1 MSALELSKIGLSLGG
16 IPVLDDVSMH
26 VAQGE
31 FVSILG
37 PSGCGKSSLLRL
49 LTGALSPDRGEIRV
63 GGAPLDERSRA
74 FAFMPQ
80 RDALMPWRRIID
92 NVILGLEVQG
102 LGRAEARARVRP
114 LFAAFGLEG
123 FERHY
128 PAQLSGGMRQR
139 AALMRTIVQDRP
151 VQLLDEPFGALDAL
165 TRAEMQRW
173 HRAALA
179 GCALDHGS
187 GHPRRARG
195 GGAVRPDLRA
205 LTHGRHGS
213 LPNSR
218 LPGQAPAPRRHAV
231 ARGCPPRGS
240 ASRHASYSDRR
251 LIMKHLLA
259 ALVLL
264 VAFPAHRGGKTHRG
278 ARLDAQHQP
287 CRALRRPGQGLVH

>member
-16 IPVLDDVSMH
+16 MPVLDDVSMN

-49 LTGALSPDRGEIRV
+49 LTGALTPDRGEIRV
-63 GGAPLDERSRA
+63 GGAPLDQSPQA

-102 LGRAEARARVRP
+102 LGRAEARAKVQP
-114 LFAAFGLEG
+114 LFAAFGLDG

-165 TRAEMQRW
+165 TRAGMQRW
-173 HRAALA
+173 LESRFKDAHWTTVLVTH
-179 GCALDHGS
+179 D
-187 GHPRRARG
+187 
-195 GGAVRPDLRA
+195 VRE
-205 LTHGRHGS
+205 
-213 LPNSR
+213 
-218 LPGQAPAPRRHAV
+218 AV
-231 ARGCPPRGS
+231 AL
-240 ASRHASYSDRR
+240 SDR
-251 LIMKHLLA
+251 IY
-259 ALVLL
+259 VLSPR
-264 VAFPAHRGGKTHRG
+264 PARII
-278 ARLDAQHQP
+278 AEFAVPD
-287 CRALRRPGQGLVH
+287 RRPRLGTTLTPRAIRLEAELLDTLLTQTGD

>member
-49 LTGALSPDRGEIRV
+49 LTGALNPDRGEIRV

-173 HRAALA
+173 LE
-179 GCALDHGS
+179 
-187 GHPRRARG
+187 RRWQDARWTTVLVTHD
-195 GGAVRPDLRA
+195 VRE
-205 LTHGRHGS
+205 
-213 LPNSR
+213 
-218 LPGQAPAPRRHAV
+218 AV
-231 ARGCPPRGS
+231 ALSDRIYVLSPRP
-240 ASRHASYSDRR
+240 ARIVAEFEVSDRR
-251 LIMKHLLA
+251 PRLGATLSPEAVRLEA
-259 ALVLL
+259 ALLDTLL
-264 VAFPAHRGGKTHRG
+264 TQTG
-278 ARLDAQHQP
+278 D
-287 CRALRRPGQGLVH
+287 